1 MVNGD
6 QLWSSRFPLPAG
18 GNCVARVRAH
28 FHHWGDEDRLE
39 LELFVAQWPFNSSV
53 EKVEEASVVSSLE
66 WFPRGYWTA
75 TLFSHEQYCDKITA
89 PKLLSN
95 AHMMRIGGVGR

>member
-1 MVNGD
+1 
-6 QLWSSRFPLPAG
+6 
-18 GNCVARVRAH
+18 VRAH

-95 AHMMRIGGVGR
+95 AHIMRIGGVDDHGNRPPFDANITLTFHFYVII